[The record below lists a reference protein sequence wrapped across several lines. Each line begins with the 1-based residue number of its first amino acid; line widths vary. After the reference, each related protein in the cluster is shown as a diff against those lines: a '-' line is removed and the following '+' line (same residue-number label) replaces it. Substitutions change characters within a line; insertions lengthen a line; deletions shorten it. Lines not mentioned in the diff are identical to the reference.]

1 MRTASKHTL
10 TEEYFD
16 CSTPLFN
23 ELDKSMNWIMMDGQG
38 QDSPDTHSL

>member
-23 ELDKSMNWIMMDGQG
+23 ELDKYRWMVKDRIVQIHIVSDNKQ
-38 QDSPDTHSL
+38 